1 MDGCV
6 DRVFSV
12 LFSVY
17 CSVYCSVYVD
27 TYLRSHPTIQYTVY
41 SYSYRY
47 STRVLVHTS
56 ILYNGDDGSDD
67 DRYDRMIYDTMICYE
82 L

>member
-41 SYSYRY
+41 SIVTGTVLVYSYIQGY
-47 STRVLVHTS
+47 CTMETMDLM
-56 ILYNGDDGSDD
+56 
-67 DRYDRMIYDTMICYE
+67 MIDMIE
-82 L
+82 